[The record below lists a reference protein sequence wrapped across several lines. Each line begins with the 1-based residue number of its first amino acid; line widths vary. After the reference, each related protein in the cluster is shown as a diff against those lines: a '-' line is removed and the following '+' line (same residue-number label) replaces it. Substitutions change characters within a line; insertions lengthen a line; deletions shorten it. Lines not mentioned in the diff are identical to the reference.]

1 MIGSH
6 IACDPIIFMC
16 EFNGKKRSVRDYFPK
31 PLLLRNTGASCGVV
45 DSVPSLVVHAI
56 DGPLMYSDDQFVYKF
71 RYIK

>member
-6 IACDPIIFMC
+6 AICDPIIFMC

-45 DSVPSLVVHAI
+45 DSVPSFTEGRPSLLHVI
-56 DGPLMYSDDQFVYKF
+56 LSSSL
-71 RYIK
+71 